1 MNDATPFTQA
11 GYVGEDV
18 ENCVMRLLQNANY
31 DVKRAER
38 GIIFIDEIDKISRK
52 TDASN
57 PNQRDV
63 TGEGVQQGLLRILEG
78 TNVNIN
84 VKPGQLGRNSAPQG
98 ESFTVDTTNILFICS
113 GAFTGLDKIVQNR
126 KSTKAVRVTCT
137 FFTSATDGIDANSRL
152 ALDSKRQK
160 KTIKLKPRFST
171 AQCSTLSKRI

>member
-126 KSTKAVRVTCT
+126 KSTKTVGILTLLSVTQ
-137 FFTSATDGIDANSRL
+137 INNRYSRL
-152 ALDSKRQK
+152 ALDCKRRRK
-160 KTIKLKPRFST
+160 KTTRQRPRFLI
-171 AQCSTLSKRI
+171 AQCSMLSKKT